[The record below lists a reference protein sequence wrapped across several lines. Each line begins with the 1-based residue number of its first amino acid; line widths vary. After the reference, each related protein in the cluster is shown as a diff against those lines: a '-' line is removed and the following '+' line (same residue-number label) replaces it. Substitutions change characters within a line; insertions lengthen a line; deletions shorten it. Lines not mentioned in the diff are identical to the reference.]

1 MKDEASLSNEQILL
15 LCLPRDIEL
24 IMPVSVA
31 VQHINDLYLTERQY
45 QTKAAWVNVG

>member
-1 MKDEASLSNEQILL
+1 MAPRPSVSIEQMLL

-31 VQHINDLYLTERQY
+31 VQHINDLYLSDGQ
-45 QTKAAWVNVG
+45 